1 MARAVHRYTSAATVN
16 ATLFRA
22 GATRLVGYNII
33 NTGAAA
39 RYVKLY
45 NRSSAPSNADTPI
58 LTIQVP
64 AGADVEELLGDA
76 GIRFEAGLGYRIVAG
91 VADADN
97 TAIGAGEVLMQLI
110 WENAVGT

>member
-1 MARAVHRYTSAATVN
+1 MSRAVHRYVSTATVN

-22 GATRLVGYNII
+22 GGTRLVGYNII

-39 RYVKLY
+39 RYIKLY
-45 NRSSAPSNADTPI
+45 NRSSAPSQTDTPL

-64 AGADVEELLGDA
+64 ANTDVEEMLGDA
-76 GIRFEAGLGYRIVAG
+76 GLRFDAGLGYRIVAG

-110 WENAVGT
+110 WENAVGN

>member
-1 MARAVHRYTSAATVN
+1 MARAVHRLTSAATVN

-45 NRSSAPSNADTPI
+45 NRSSAPSQADTPV
-58 LTIQVP
+58 LTISIP
-64 AGADVEELLGDA
+64 AGGQVDAMLGDA
-76 GIRFEAGLGYRIVAG
+76 GIRFEAGLGYRIVTG
-91 VADADN
+91 LADADN
-97 TAIGAGEVLMQLI
+97 TAVGAGEVLLQLI